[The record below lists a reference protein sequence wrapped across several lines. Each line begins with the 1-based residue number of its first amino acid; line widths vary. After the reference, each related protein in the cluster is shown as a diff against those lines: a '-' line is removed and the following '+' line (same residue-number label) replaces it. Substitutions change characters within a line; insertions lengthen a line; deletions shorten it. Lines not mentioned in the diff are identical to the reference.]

1 MDEVERYNRFMRFSR
16 VLVVMFAVI
25 MPVACKRAS
34 TAQAPASGE
43 AAPTQSPAQQP
54 AATLAFVCP
63 MDRDIRSN
71 APGKCPRCGMALVAG
86 IPDPTEYHLE
96 LAVVPQPPQPN
107 EKVRLTFGVFDPW
120 KDRPVTK
127 FTVIHEK
134 LFHAFIVSRDLQ
146 FFVHDHPT
154 WQDGAFHYDVALPKP
169 GMYRILGDFYPE
181 GASPQLITK
190 TIFVSGTESP
200 PASLSRDYSPKQ
212 SDNLQV
218 ALSTNPPD
226 PVAGMTTQM
235 RFKLAPG
242 DGLQKYLGAWAHM
255 LAASDDLI
263 DMMHTHPF
271 IADGG
276 SEMQFNL
283 VFPRPRMHRVWV
295 QFQRDGVVN
304 TVHFDVPVTKGASS
318 PVASN

>member
-1 MDEVERYNRFMRFSR
+1 MRFAGALAA
-16 VLVVMFAVI
+16 VLAVM
-25 MPVACKRAS
+25 MTGACKRS
-34 TAQAPASGE
+34 GTAQAPANAE
-43 AAPTQSPAQQP
+43 AVSTRLPTQEPST
-54 AATLAFVCP
+54 TLAFVCP
-63 MDRDIRSN
+63 MDRDVRSN

-86 IPDPTEYHLE
+86 IPDPTEYHLD
-96 LAVVPQPPQPN
+96 LAVGPQPPQPN
-107 EKVRLTFGVFDPW
+107 ETVRLTFEVFDPW

-154 WQDGAFHYDVALPKP
+154 WQNGAFHYDVALPKP

-181 GASPQLITK
+181 GATPQLITK

-200 PASLSRDYSPKQ
+200 PAPLSRDYSTKR

-218 ALSTNPPD
+218 ALSTNPSD

-235 RFKLAPG
+235 RFALAPG

-295 QFQRDGVVN
+295 QFQRDGVIN
-304 TVHFDVPVTKGASS
+304 TVHFDVPVNRAAAPSV
-318 PVASN
+318 PSN